1 MISVFVSSAKGCGF
15 EPRPGQIKDYK
26 IGICF
31 FSVKDAELI
40 RQSKDWLVRNQDNVS
55 EWINMSTRGLLFL
68 WTNIHTMR
76 VSLVQNRHHLS
87 KINLFLPWYR

>member
-55 EWINMSTRGLLFL
+55 E
-68 WTNIHTMR
+68 
-76 VSLVQNRHHLS
+76 
-87 KINLFLPWYR
+87 

>member
-1 MISVFVSSAKGCGF
+1 LAFGIAYNCLSSIFYYCENRISCVMISVFVSSAKGCGF

-55 EWINMSTRGLLFL
+55 E
-68 WTNIHTMR
+68 
-76 VSLVQNRHHLS
+76 
-87 KINLFLPWYR
+87 